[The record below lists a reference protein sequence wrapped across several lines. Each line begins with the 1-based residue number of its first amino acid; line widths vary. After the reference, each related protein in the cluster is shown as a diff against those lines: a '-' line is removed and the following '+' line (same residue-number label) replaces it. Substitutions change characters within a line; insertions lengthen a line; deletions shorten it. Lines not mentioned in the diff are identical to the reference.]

1 MLCDGWLLTSA
12 GVHQGSPRRCQ
23 RQTRIRV
30 LTRTL
35 SCPSPVLPSRTPP
48 PPPPVNVVLWYQ
60 AQKLVGPRKA
70 KKVGTKK
77 IKREAAGRG
86 LQVLGD

>member
-1 MLCDGWLLTSA
+1 
-12 GVHQGSPRRCQ
+12 
-23 RQTRIRV
+23 
-30 LTRTL
+30 
-35 SCPSPVLPSRTPP
+35 
-48 PPPPVNVVLWYQ
+48 VVLWYQ